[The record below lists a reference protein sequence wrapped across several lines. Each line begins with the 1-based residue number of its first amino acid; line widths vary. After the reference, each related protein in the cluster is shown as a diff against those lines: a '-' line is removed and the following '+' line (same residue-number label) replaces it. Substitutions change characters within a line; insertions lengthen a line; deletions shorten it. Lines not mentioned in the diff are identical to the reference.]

1 MSAQIAHIGDT
12 LFLLGIM
19 LVVAF
24 PMAELAR
31 RLHLPKV
38 IGYLAGGLILGPSG
52 LDILH
57 KAFLETLTP
66 FSDLIFA
73 YILFLVGTHLEGR
86 RLRALGFRG
95 LGLVLFQILVVLLV
109 MFPFVFFWTKNF
121 WLSLLLGLIAAEVAP
136 AATAFVVEEYGAE
149 GRMVDTLFL
158 SLAVTA
164 VVILI
169 GSRILIPIV
178 AGEPLLFS
186 LETSFWL
193 LGLSAFFG
201 FLLGLMMSYAEVKIR
216 DADFLLLA
224 TSGVFLVGIGYTQ
237 KLGASPLLTALF
249 AGITAE
255 NSSLR
260 DRAAVRRFLGVAP
273 LMYAVFFFLAGAKLH
288 LDTLWT
294 ARYGLLVY
302 VFLRTTGKYLGAW
315 IPIRKSEMDFSTWDF
330 TRSTLTHAGLTVA
343 IAFQIG
349 RVVPD
354 QGETLMYLLLG
365 AAALFEVIGPLFLRQ
380 ALVDTGEVRAYR
392 LLRKGIQ
399 PILDLDFQH
408 VLHEFFREFGLT
420 RLLRPSNQETLRAHH
435 VMSRRFNRLRPEDD
449 LPKILQVFE
458 QSPCGALPVQEE
470 SGVLLGMVVLADL
483 DFFSL
488 HETTQRLVLSVDLA
502 RPVPRVRE
510 EDPLDM
516 VFLKFRETGLDC
528 LPVVNQKGFL
538 VGVIRR
544 PELLAAM
551 S

>member
-1 MSAQIAHIGDT
+1 MSAHIVHIGDT
-12 LFLLGIM
+12 LFLLGFM

-38 IGYLAGGLILGPSG
+38 IGYLAGGLVLGPSG
-52 LDILH
+52 LNILH
-57 KAFLETLTP
+57 ETFLETLTP

-86 RLRALGFRG
+86 RLRI
-95 LGLVLFQILVVLLV
+95 LGLRGVGLVVSQIIVVLLV
-109 MFPFVFFWTKNF
+109 LFPFVYIWTGNF
-121 WLSLLLGLIAAEVAP
+121 WLSVLLGLIAAEIAP

-149 GRMVDTLFL
+149 GSMVDTLFL

-164 VVILI
+164 VVILV
-169 GSRILIPIV
+169 GSRVLIPIV
-178 AGEPLLFS
+178 AGEPALAS

-193 LGLSAFFG
+193 LCLSAFFG
-201 FLLGLMMSYAEVKIR
+201 FLLGLMVSYAEVKIR
-216 DADFLLLA
+216 DEDFLLLA

-255 NSSLR
+255 NSSLW
-260 DRAAVRRFLGVAP
+260 DRAAVQRFLGVAP
-273 LMYAVFFFLAGAKLH
+273 LMYAVFFFLAGAQLH

-302 VFLRTTGKYLGAW
+302 VLLRTVGKYVGAW
-315 IPIRKSEMDFSTWDF
+315 IPIRLTDLDFTAWDF
-330 TRSTLTHAGLTVA
+330 TRASLTHAGLTVA

-349 RVVPD
+349 RIVPG
-354 QGETLMYLLLG
+354 QGDILMYLLLG

-380 ALVDTGEVRAYR
+380 VLVDTGEVRAYR

-420 RLLRPSNQETLRAHH
+420 RFLRRKAQDTLRAHH

-458 QSPCGALPVQEE
+458 QSPCSALPVQEE
-470 SGVLLGMVVLADL
+470 GGTLLGMVTLSDL

-488 HETTQRLVLSVDLA
+488 HETTRQLVLSVDLA

-510 EDPLDM
+510 DDPLDM
-516 VFLKFRETGLDC
+516 VFLKFRETGMDC
-528 LPVVNQKGFL
+528 LPVVNRKGQL
-538 VGVIRR
+538 VGLIRR